1 MKKLK
6 HCDLI
11 NSKYSLRES
20 RKDHV
25 NKLDFKNQNSQ
36 STSNLS
42 RQINGSN
49 SSRRT
54 KCVHR
59 ENSTSSKN
67 MYKLDQS
74 YLKSSLKKN
83 IGSSPLTDNIFTVN
97 IKQQNFS
104 KSFDYSRRIILPFSE
119 SSTDNNYEFIDP
131 TTSSVRSNGC
141 SVENS
146 WSHLWRSGLPEQK
159 LTVWLPRRYTEQGCE
174 HLQCRLSKA
183 SSSIKLNKISF
194 PDINFLE
201 LGSNLTLKTIQ
212 KLSPQMNMT
221 SNSYWAS
228 NTHFAGHNVTTVINN
243 NNNSNTNNSR
253 LSNNLHKNGDVH
265 LMHPDN
271 SNKLTIM
278 GNSYP
283 VNRPPDIKEKTLA
296 QLSLIRKEENCTI
309 TIDSGTNVKGYM
321 DPMVGAPIE
330 YLNRINE
337 LSKLQAITKRSE
349 RTRCRR
355 RMKKDMSINKSVAD
369 SIK

>member
-6 HCDLI
+6 HGDLI
-11 NSKYSLRES
+11 NSKQSLRES

-25 NKLDFKNQNSQ
+25 NKLDFINRNFQ

-42 RQINGSN
+42 RQISRSN
-49 SSRRT
+49 SNRRT
-54 KCVHR
+54 KCAHR
-59 ENSTSSKN
+59 ESSISSKN

-83 IGSSPLTDNIFTVN
+83 IDSSSLTDNIFTVN
-97 IKQQNFS
+97 IRQQNLS

-119 SSTDNNYEFIDP
+119 SLTDNNYEFIDS
-131 TTSSVRSNGC
+131 TESSIRSNGC

-146 WSHLWRSGLPEQK
+146 WSNLWRSGLPEQK
-159 LTVWLPRRYTEQGCE
+159 LTVWLPRRYTEQDYE
-174 HLQCRLSKA
+174 HLQCRLNKA
-183 SSSIKLNKISF
+183 SSSIKLHKISF
-194 PDINFLE
+194 PDVNFLE
-201 LGSNLTLKTIQ
+201 LDSSLTLKTIQ
-212 KLSPQMNMT
+212 KLSPQVNST
-221 SNSYWAS
+221 SNSYWAL
-228 NTHFAGHNVTTVINN
+228 NTHCTGHNTITANN
-243 NNNSNTNNSR
+243 NNNKSSTNGSR
-253 LSNNLHKNGDVH
+253 LSNNLHKIEVVH

-296 QLSLIRKEENCTI
+296 QLSLIRKEDNCT
-309 TIDSGTNVKGYM
+309 TSIDSGTNVKGYM

-337 LSKLQAITKRSE
+337 LSKLQAITKRWE

-355 RMKKDMSINKSVAD
+355 RVKKDMVINKSVVD
-369 SIK
+369 PIR

>member
-11 NSKYSLRES
+11 NSKYSMRES

-25 NKLDFKNQNSQ
+25 NKLDFKNQNFQ
-36 STSNLS
+36 STSNLC
-42 RQINGSN
+42 RQINGST

-54 KCVHR
+54 KCGHR

-83 IGSSPLTDNIFTVN
+83 IDSSPLTDNIFTVN
-97 IKQQNFS
+97 IRQQNLS
-104 KSFDYSRRIILPFSE
+104 KSLNYSRRIISPFSE
-119 SSTDNNYEFIDP
+119 SSTDNNYELINS
-131 TTSSVRSNGC
+131 TTSSVCSNGC

-146 WSHLWRSGLPEQK
+146 WSNLWRSGLPEQK
-159 LTVWLPRRYTEQGCE
+159 LTVWLPRRYTEQGYE
-174 HLQCRLSKA
+174 QLQCRLSKA
-183 SSSIKLNKISF
+183 SSSIKLHQISF

-201 LGSNLTLKTIQ
+201 LDSSLTLKTIQ
-212 KLSPQMNMT
+212 KLSPQRNMT

-228 NTHFAGHNVTTVINN
+228 NARCSGHNVTIAINN
-243 NNNSNTNNSR
+243 NNKSSTNNSR
-253 LSNNLHKNGDVH
+253 ISNNLHKNGDVH

-278 GNSYP
+278 GNSYS

-296 QLSLIRKEENCTI
+296 QLSLIRKEENCTVS
-309 TIDSGTNVKGYM
+309 IDSVRIHNMEVFHCQMIMEILIYNKNIYSL
-321 DPMVGAPIE
+321 
-330 YLNRINE
+330 YLFRYQCERLYGSDGRRTNRI
-337 LSKLQAITKRSE
+337 L
-349 RTRCRR
+349 
-355 RMKKDMSINKSVAD
+355 KSY
-369 SIK
+369 K